1 MLTLFGKKK
10 MDEERVANMVVNGLI
25 EAVDKNFPDV
35 AALINSD
42 PDFVSSPGVNQEDD
56 HEFLLIVITGNLKF
70 IPQYFESGQDQRIKD
85 LLLQK
90 FAQALQLEKD
100 ELKRIVDDRSAFL
113 SRVNHPS
120 KKTLYAMSKAVFHKY
135 GLNEH
140 QEEYFRRIETPNP
153 LFLQRMDDI
162 MENFLW
168 GWDAF
173 LEKYKVQPSTT
184 KSVL

>member
-10 MDEERVANMVVNGLI
+10 LSEEKVANMVVNGLI
-25 EAVDKNFPDV
+25 DAVDNNFPDV

-42 PDFVSSPGVNQEDD
+42 PDFVSSPNVDENDD

-70 IPQYFESGQDQRIKD
+70 IPQYFESGKDQRMKE
-85 LLLQK
+85 LLIQK
-90 FAQALQLEKD
+90 FAKALQVESE
-100 ELKRIVDDRSAFL
+100 ELKKTIEDRSSFL

-135 GLNEH
+135 GLNAY
-140 QEEYFRRIETPNP
+140 QEDYFRRIETPNP

-173 LEKYKVQPSTT
+173 LEKYKVQASTD
-184 KSVL
+184 

>member
-10 MDEERVANMVVNGLI
+10 IDEEKVANMVVNGLI
-25 EAVDKNFPDV
+25 DAVEANFPDV

-42 PDFVSSPGVNQEDD
+42 PDFVTSPGVDEKDN

-70 IPQYFESGQDQRIKD
+70 IPQYFESGQDQRMKD
-85 LLLQK
+85 LLISK
-90 FAQALQLEKD
+90 FAQVLQTDKE
-100 ELKRIVDDRSAFL
+100 ELKRTIDDRSSFL

-135 GLNEH
+135 GLNPY
-140 QEEYFRRIETPNP
+140 QEDYFRRIETPNP

-162 MENFLW
+162 MENFIW
-168 GWDAF
+168 SWDAF
-173 LEKYKVQPSTT
+173 LEKYKVQPSSTD
-184 KSVL
+184 

>member
-10 MDEERVANMVVNGLI
+10 LSEEKVANMVVNGLMD
-25 EAVDKNFPDV
+25 AVENNFPDV

-42 PDFVSSPGVNQEDD
+42 PDFVSSPKVDPNDD
-56 HEFLLIVITGNLKF
+56 REFLLIVITGNLKF
-70 IPQYFESGQDQRIKD
+70 IPQYFESGQDQRMKD
-85 LLLQK
+85 LLISK
-90 FAQALQLEKD
+90 FAKALQVD
-100 ELKRIVDDRSAFL
+100 SGSLKKTIEDRSSFL

-135 GLNEH
+135 GLNEY
-140 QEEYFRRIETPNP
+140 QEEYFYRIETPNP

-173 LEKYKVQPSTT
+173 LEKYKVQPSTE
-184 KSVL
+184 

>member
-10 MDEERVANMVVNGLI
+10 ISEDKVANLMVNGVI
-25 EAVDKNFPDV
+25 DAVENNFPDV

-42 PDFVSSPGVNQEDD
+42 PDLIQSPQVDEEDD

-70 IPQYFESGQDQRIKD
+70 IPQYFESGQDERMKE
-85 LLLQK
+85 LLITK
-90 FAQALQLEKD
+90 FAHALQVEKE
-100 ELKRIVDDRSAFL
+100 ELKKTIDDRSSFL
-113 SRVNHPS
+113 SRVNYPS
-120 KKTLYAMSKAVFHKY
+120 KKTLYGMSKAVFHKY
-135 GLNEH
+135 GLNEY
-140 QEEYFRRIETPNP
+140 QEDYFRRIETPNP

-173 LEKYKVQPSTT
+173 LEKYKVQPSSTN
-184 KSVL
+184 

>member
-10 MDEERVANMVVNGLI
+10 LSEEKVANMVVNGLL
-25 EAVDKNFPDV
+25 EAVEKNFKDV
-35 AALINSD
+35 VALINSD
-42 PDFVSSPGVNQEDD
+42 PDFLSSPQVDENDD

-70 IPQYFESGQDQRIKD
+70 IPQYFESGQDQRVKE
-85 LLLQK
+85 LLITK
-90 FAQALQLEKD
+90 FAQALGVEYDKLKEAID
-100 ELKRIVDDRSAFL
+100 ERSAFL

-135 GLNEH
+135 GLNDF
-140 QEEYFRRIETPNP
+140 QEDYFRRIETPNP

-162 MENFLW
+162 MVNFLW

-173 LEKYKVQPSTT
+173 LEKYKVQASTD
-184 KSVL
+184 